1 MSIATL
7 KAYYENRTV
16 KLNGVVTERMEN
28 YGQRKIPL
36 ASILPASATKNF
48 RINFMN
54 VK

>member
-7 KAYYENRTV
+7 KAYYENSTV
-16 KLNGVVTERMEN
+16 KLNGVVTTTMEN

-36 ASILPASATKNF
+36 AILPASATKNF
-48 RINFMN
+48 GIKFMN

>member
-16 KLNGVVTERMEN
+16 KLNGVLVATTMEN

-36 ASILPASATKNF
+36 AILPASTTKNF
-48 RINFMN
+48 RIKFMN